1 MNPKEVRLRKDLEKR
16 NKDLKTL
23 NDTILERVRIL
34 NHKVNRVTK
43 KLDKNDKEQVKI
55 ASQKIDKLNKDYKT
69 IQDKLEQAQ
78 NNQKE
83 IEEFIKNI
91 NITPS
96 QETLPK
102 IDIHISSRKEEEA
115 GVKIGN
121 LNSRLIK
128 YEDGKDY
135 LVIGGNILS
144 TEGIGEDEHLLIFM
158 EVYDRNMKQITK
170 DTTEF
175 LNTPTPPFL
184 FSVET
189 PIENM
194 KILDMVKIYP
204 EKRNINNQNLNYRIY
219 DDVDNQEESIEETI
233 EENLEENIEEN
244 IEENLEE
251 NLEEISTKK
260 DIQEIDINTATQEQ
274 ITQIPN
280 ITLIQ
285 AKKIIQLR
293 ENGEYIKSLNDL
305 AQKLNLK
312 PYEIEEIKPYIKIV
326 KKIPLN
332 SRKLD
337 L

>member
-91 NITPS
+91 NITQS

-144 TEGIGEDEHLLIFM
+144 TEGIGEDERLLIFM

-219 DDVDNQEESIEETI
+219 DDVDNQEE
-233 EENLEENIEEN
+233 NIEEN
-244 IEENLEE
+244 IEETP
-251 NLEEISTKK
+251 TKK